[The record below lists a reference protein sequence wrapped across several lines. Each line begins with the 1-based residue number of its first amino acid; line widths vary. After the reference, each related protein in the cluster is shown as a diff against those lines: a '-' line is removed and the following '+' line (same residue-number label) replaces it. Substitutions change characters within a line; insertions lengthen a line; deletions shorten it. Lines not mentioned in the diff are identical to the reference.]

1 MRKRAQAGFTLLE
14 VVVAFVLL
22 SVTLVIIFQIFS
34 TGLARAGSLDEYSQ
48 ALVLAQSKLAASG
61 VEEQVKEGET
71 RGETGDHRF
80 QWTVAVKRH
89 EEVADPDA
97 RPQSLNSLYRVES
110 GVRWR
115 TADGRERSVALATLV
130 LGPNP

>member
-1 MRKRAQAGFTLLE
+1 MRTRAQAGFTLLE

-34 TGLARAGSLDEYSQ
+34 TGLARAGNLDEYSQ
-48 ALVLAQSKLAASG
+48 ALALAQSKLAATG
-61 VEEQVKEGET
+61 VEEQAKEGET
-71 RGETGDHRF
+71 RGETYDHRF

-89 EEVADPDA
+89 EEAGDPDT
-97 RPQSLNSLYRVES
+97 RPQSLQSLYRVDS

-115 TADGRERSVALATLV
+115 TADGRERSVSLSTLV
-130 LGPNP
+130 LGPS